1 MFRPVLLGTQ
11 PILQFIT
18 LYQGFVYGV
27 SYLFFVSY
35 PIAFQ
40 EDRHWDL
47 GISSLPFLGI
57 VVGVLIG
64 CATVVFTIQR
74 SIKHRRFGADGKP
87 IIVPEDRLPIAIFG
101 ACLIPIGLFIFA
113 VRIAYRPSSFKV
125 SASTY

>member
-1 MFRPVLLGTQ
+1 MFRSVLLGTQ

-47 GISSLPFLGI
+47 GLSSLPFLGI
-57 VVGVLIG
+57 VIGVLIG

-113 VRIAYRPSSFKV
+113 VRISFRPFSFKL
-125 SASTY
+125 